1 MIIIMMMMIAGPAE
15 DLPPPDAAPNCS
27 KVKQRLALCL

>member
-1 MIIIMMMMIAGPAE
+1 MIVGSAERHHRE